1 MDIMSL
7 YYYTK
12 SHLNRY
18 YIILYYNMT
27 SNLKSLINK
36 YVSLIKSKMD
46 TEEFKLLKK
55 TNKTEYENRL
65 SNFVPVFKEE
75 YPVLFKMI
83 INSENDNDLSILD
96 MFLDKLEAVDNGSST
111 LNEVRND
118 LGHFLHNKYVA
129 K

>member
-1 MDIMSL
+1 
-7 YYYTK
+7 
-12 SHLNRY
+12 
-18 YIILYYNMT
+18 MT

-36 YVSLIKSKMD
+36 YISLIKSKMD

-96 MFLDKLEAVDNGSST
+96 MFLDKLEAVDNGSTT